1 MLILSDTQARI
12 IADSLLTISEHQQEI
27 ATILHNAQHIDLDT
41 SSTKQTIA
49 VPAGELKRTAERT
62 ANVRT
67 AKSQVKTRKSSR
79 KGKRGVA
86 VLTEAKVLE
95 IRRAL
100 AMGTMSSAKI
110 AAEFGVHVTTI
121 NCIKWNKTWKH
132 VQLSQGTPSSV
143 EITA

>member
-12 IADSLLTISEHQQEI
+12 LVDSLKTIAEHQQEI
-27 ATILHNAQHIDLDT
+27 ATILHNAQHVDLDA
-41 SSTKQTIA
+41 SNTKQTFA
-49 VPAGELKRTAERT
+49 VPAGELKRT

-79 KGKRGVA
+79 KGKRGVS

-95 IRRAL
+95 IKKAL
-100 AMGTMSSAKI
+100 ATRTMSAAKI
-110 AAEFGVHVTTI
+110 AAQFGVHTTTI
-121 NCIKWNKTWKH
+121 NCIKWGKTWKH
-132 VQLSQGTPSSV
+132 VQLSQDTPSSV

>member
-100 AMGTMSSAKI
+100 AMGTKSSAKI

>member
-12 IADSLLTISEHQQEI
+12 IADSLKTISEHQQEV

-41 SSTKQTIA
+41 SSTRQTIA
-49 VPAGELKRTAERT
+49 VPAGELKRTSD
-62 ANVRT
+62 VRT
-67 AKSQVKTRKSSR
+67 AKSQIKTRKSSR

-95 IRRAL
+95 IKRAL
-100 AMGTMSSAKI
+100 AAGTQSSAKI
-110 AAEFGVHVTTI
+110 ATAFGVHVTTI
-121 NCIKWNKTWKH
+121 NCIKWGKTWKH
-132 VQLSQGTPSSV
+132 VQLSQGTPAAV

>member
-27 ATILHNAQHIDLDT
+27 ATILHNAQHIDMDT

-49 VPAGELKRTAERT
+49 VPAGELKRT

>member
-27 ATILHNAQHIDLDT
+27 AAILQNAQHVDLDT
-41 SSTKQTIA
+41 SSTKQT
-49 VPAGELKRTAERT
+49 VVMPAGELKRTT
-62 ANVRT
+62 
-67 AKSQVKTRKSSR
+67 KSQIKTRKSSR
-79 KGKRGVA
+79 RGKRGVS
-86 VLTEAKVLE
+86 VLNEAKVLE
-95 IRRAL
+95 IKKAL
-100 AMGTMSSAKI
+100 AAGTKSAVKI
-110 AAEFGVHVTTI
+110 AADFGVHVTTI

>member
-49 VPAGELKRTAERT
+49 VPAGELKRTA
-62 ANVRT
+62 NVRT

-100 AMGTMSSAKI
+100 AMGTKSSAKI

>member
-12 IADSLLTISEHQQEI
+12 IADSLLTISEHQQEV

-49 VPAGELKRTAERT
+49 VPAGELKRT

-100 AMGTMSSAKI
+100 AMGTKSAVKI
-110 AAEFGVHVTTI
+110 AADFGVHVTTI

>member
-49 VPAGELKRTAERT
+49 VPAGELKRTST
-62 ANVRT
+62 SRT

-100 AMGTMSSAKI
+100 AMGTKSSAKI

>member
-27 ATILHNAQHIDLDT
+27 AAILQSAQHVDLDT
-41 SSTKQTIA
+41 SSSTKQA
-49 VPAGELKRTAERT
+49 VAMPVGELKRTT
-62 ANVRT
+62 
-67 AKSQVKTRKSSR
+67 KSQVKTRKSSR
-79 KGKRGVA
+79 RGKRGVS
-86 VLTEAKVLE
+86 VLNEAKVLE
-95 IRRAL
+95 IKKAL
-100 AMGTMSSAKI
+100 AAGTKSAVKI
-110 AAEFGVHVTTI
+110 AADFGVHVTTI

>member
-27 ATILHNAQHIDLDT
+27 AAILQSAQHVDLDT
-41 SSTKQTIA
+41 SSTRQA
-49 VPAGELKRTAERT
+49 VAMPAGELKRTT
-62 ANVRT
+62 
-67 AKSQVKTRKSSR
+67 KSQVKTRKSNR
-79 KGKRGVA
+79 KGRRGVS
-86 VLTEAKVLE
+86 VLNEAKVLE
-95 IRRAL
+95 IKKAL
-100 AMGTMSSAKI
+100 AAGTKSAVKI
-110 AAEFGVHVTTI
+110 AADFGVHVTTI

>member
-41 SSTKQTIA
+41 SSTRQTIA
-49 VPAGELKRTAERT
+49 VPAGELKRTSD
-62 ANVRT
+62 VRT

-95 IRRAL
+95 IKRAL
-100 AMGTMSSAKI
+100 ASGTQTATKI
-110 AAEFGVHVTTI
+110 AAAFGVHVTTI
-121 NCIKWNKTWKH
+121 NCIKWGKTWKH
-132 VQLSQGTPSSV
+132 VQLSQGTPAAV

>member
-12 IADSLLTISEHQQEI
+12 IADGLKTITENQQEI
-27 ATILHNAQHIDLDT
+27 ATILHNAQHVDLEASD
-41 SSTKQTIA
+41 TKQVVA
-49 VPAGELKRTAERT
+49 APAGTPKRTAKI
-62 ANVRT
+62 RT

-95 IRRAL
+95 IKRAL
-100 AMGTMSSAKI
+100 AARTQSVAKI
-110 AAEFGVHVTTI
+110 AAEFGVHATTI
-121 NCIKWNKTWKH
+121 NCIKWGKTWKH
-132 VQLSQGTPSSV
+132 VELSQGTPSSV